1 MPPTSRLT
9 AATAPSSVVMTL
21 VVPDMVSASCL
32 VSSTLKLSSS
42 VSASLR
48 RSRSNWVRLA
58 LTRVESLPSIIDTS
72 SVLTR
77 LFPVMRR
84 CSVLIGTSTMS
95 SWSLPK
101 AP

>member
-1 MPPTSRLT
+1 
-9 AATAPSSVVMTL
+9 
-21 VVPDMVSASCL
+21 
-32 VSSTLKLSSS
+32 
-42 VSASLR
+42 
-48 RSRSNWVRLA
+48 

-72 SVLTR
+72 RVLTR
-77 LFPVMRR
+77 VLPVMRR